1 MKDECNFRRGPAEGP
16 HPSAPAWCRRYSFS
30 SKRPAMR
37 RMMASIAWPSSEP
50 SVSTMRVEP
59 WAAASII
66 TPMMLLA
73 LTRRPLRVTQTLA
86 LNWPATCV
94 SLADA
99 RACSPSLLMISTSRC
114 SIVNDECR
122 GGDAHDPVAT
132 AAHGLGD
139 DNLQRLVAVGEDAD
153 QHGEVHARDAFDLAG
168 DEQLGGDVGGRAA
181 VHVGEDQHAIAFV
194 ELLHE
199 LPRLR
204 QQAVRVVL
212 RRDADLPQA

>member
-1 MKDECNFRRGPAEGP
+1 MLP
-16 HPSAPAWCRRYSFS
+16 PSSFGCYSAS

-73 LTRRPLRVTQTLA
+73 LTRRPFRVTQTLA

-94 SLADA
+94 SLAEA
-99 RACSPSLLMISTSRC
+99 RACNPSLLMISTSRC
-114 SIVNDECR
+114 SIVNDER
-122 GGDAHDPVAT
+122 GGGYPHYAVAA
-132 AAHGLGD
+132 AAHRLGD
-139 DNLQRLVAVGEDAD
+139 DRLQRLVAVGQDPD
-153 QHGEVHARDAFDLAG
+153 QHGKVDAGHALDLARH
-168 DEQLGGDVGGRAA
+168 EQLGGDIGGRAA
-181 VHVGEDQHAIAFV
+181 VHVGEDQDTVALV
-194 ELLHE
+194 EVLQQ

-204 QQAVRVVL
+204 QQALRVV
-212 RRDADLPQA
+212 